1 MQLDSALAL
10 KRQLMAG
17 NRRLV
22 ARALGEERGPERSR
36 SVAMRAGAAAGDG
49 EAREVRRV
57 ARSLPPGGGIAMGV
71 APMAPTARS
80 AVRAARGAQSPR
92 AAATAGQY
100 KLSVRILGA
109 TRRQVEPML
118 GALAKLSVSEVEI
131 IGGLKYVP
139 RAPLAPGN
147 SCGHFNITAGTL
159 GLFVEDERDYF
170 VLSNNHV
177 LADSDNGKRGD
188 AVWAPGPDDE
198 RGEPHVIAELAR
210 WPRFKPS
217 RRDNVDVALARLLPE
232 QVEEFYPY
240 WYRGIGDMDPR
251 PIADRFATRR
261 VIKRG
266 RTTKVTRGTVSAFD
280 LDGVQLDYGS
290 PAGLVTFDDQ
300 LEFIHEKPQQKDFS
314 AGGDSGSLILD
325 ADNLRPYA
333 LLFGGGPDEQGI
345 DRTLGHF
352 LEPLLKRLKVR
363 LVT

>member
-22 ARALGEERGPERSR
+22 ARALQEERGAKRSR
-36 SVAMRAGAAAGDG
+36 SVAMGVAPGAGDG

-57 ARSLPPGGGIAMGV
+57 ARALPPGGGIAIGV
-71 APMAPTARS
+71 TPLAPAARS
-80 AVRAARGAQSPR
+80 ALRAARGAKSPR
-92 AAATAGQY
+92 ALATAGQY

-109 TRRQVEPML
+109 TRQQVEPML
-118 GALAKLSVSEVEI
+118 GGLANLSASEVEI
-131 IGGLKYVP
+131 IGGLRYAP
-139 RAPLAPGN
+139 RAPLAAGN

-188 AVWAPGPDDE
+188 AVYAPGNLDLT
-198 RGEPHVIAELAR
+198 GEPRTIAELTR

-232 QVEEFYPY
+232 EVEEFYPY
-240 WYRGIGDMDPR
+240 WYQGIGDMDPR

-280 LDGVQLDYGS
+280 LDGVQLDYGP
-290 PAGLVTFDDQ
+290 PAGMVTFDDQ
-300 LEFIHEKPQQKDFS
+300 LEFIHEKPKQKDFS

-333 LLFGGGPDEQGI
+333 LLFGGGPDEQDI

>member
-1 MQLDSALAL
+1 MQLDSALEL
-10 KRQLMAG
+10 KSRLMAG
-17 NRRLV
+17 NRRLM
-22 ARALGEERGPERSR
+22 ARALAEERGPRPIRSM
-36 SVAMRAGAAAGDG
+36 AMGLGPAGS

-71 APMAPTARS
+71 APMAPAARS
-80 AVRAARGAQSPR
+80 AIRAAR
-92 AAATAGQY
+92 AARSARGRTQAKQY

-109 TRRQVEPML
+109 TLQEVGPL
-118 GALAKLSVSEVEI
+118 LSHLTDLPRDEVEI
-131 IGGLKYVP
+131 IGGLRYAP
-139 RAPLAPGN
+139 RAALAAGN
-147 SCGHFNITAGTL
+147 SCGHFNVSAGTL
-159 GLFVEDERDYF
+159 GLFVEDARAYY

-177 LADSDNGKRGD
+177 LADSDNGKRRD
-188 AVWAPGPDDE
+188 PVWAPAKDDT
-198 RGEPHVIAELAR
+198 RGAPRVIGELSR

-217 RRDNVDVALARLLPE
+217 RRDNVDAALARLWPE
-232 QVEEFYPY
+232 EVEEFYPY
-240 WYRGIGDMDPR
+240 WYQGIGDMDPR
-251 PIADRFATRR
+251 PIEDRFATRR

-280 LDGVQLDYGS
+280 LDGVQINYGL

-300 LEFIHEKPQQKDFS
+300 LEFIHQTPQTKDFS

-333 LLFGGGPDEQGI
+333 LLYGGGPDETGI

-352 LEPLLKRLKVR
+352 LAPVLKRLQVR